1 MEFKICSKCK
11 LEKEVCNFYILK
23 KSSSQYR
30 PKCKKCMIEECKI
43 YQENNKELILKRGKI
58 YRENNKEIIK
68 GKIIEYYKSNPE
80 KYNERKKY
88 SEEHRKKNLKYYS
101 DYHKHR
107 IKNDVNFRLIK
118 ILRSGLNKIIHNN
131 NLTKTNKTT
140 EFLGCNVLELKN
152 HLECQF
158 KEGMSWDNHG
168 LFGWHIDHIKPLS
181 SAKTEKELYILC
193 HYTNL
198 QPLWA
203 KDNLSKGN
211 KIL

>member
-1 MEFKICSKCK
+1 MELKICSKCK
-11 LEKEVCNFYILK
+11 IEKEVCNFYILNK
-23 KSSSQYR
+23 TTLKYR
-30 PKCKKCMIEECKI
+30 PKCKKCMLEELKI
-43 YQENNKELILKRGKI
+43 YQENNKELILKRGKN

-68 GKIIEYYKSNPE
+68 LKIIEYYKSNPE
-80 KYNERKKY
+80 KCNERKKY
-88 SEEHRKKNLKYYS
+88 SEEYRKKNLKYYN
-101 DYHKHR
+101 DYHKNR

-118 ILRSGLNKIIHNN
+118 ILRSGLNRIIHNN

-152 HLECQF
+152 HLEFQF
-158 KEGMSWDNHG
+158 KEGMSWNNHG

>member
-1 MEFKICSKCK
+1 MELKICSKCK
-11 LEKEVCNFYILK
+11 IEKEVCNFYIL
-23 KSSSQYR
+23 
-30 PKCKKCMIEECKI
+30 
-43 YQENNKELILKRGKI
+43 
-58 YRENNKEIIK
+58 
-68 GKIIEYYKSNPE
+68 
-80 KYNERKKY
+80 
-88 SEEHRKKNLKYYS
+88 
-101 DYHKHR
+101 
-107 IKNDVNFRLIK
+107 
-118 ILRSGLNKIIHNN
+118 
-131 NLTKTNKTT
+131 NKTT

-152 HLECQF
+152 HLEFQF
-158 KEGMSWDNHG
+158 KEGMSWNNHG